1 MLVQNILSFEDFNN
15 YLDKNKYIIL
25 NVGAKWCK
33 PCVALK
39 PQLEKFVNVIDKFEF
54 IYLKLDYGIFEEEQ
68 EEFSKILNINK
79 IPLTIFIVNGN
90 VEESIISS
98 DFSIV
103 SKKIFEFINKYKE
116 ENFSNTQEF

>member
-1 MLVQNILSFEDFNN
+1 MLIQNILSFEDFNN

-25 NVGAKWCK
+25 NVGANWCK

-79 IPLTIFIVNGN
+79 IPLTIFIVNRN

-103 SKKIFEFINKYKE
+103 SKKIFEFTNKYKE
-116 ENFSNTQEF
+116 EDFSNTQEF